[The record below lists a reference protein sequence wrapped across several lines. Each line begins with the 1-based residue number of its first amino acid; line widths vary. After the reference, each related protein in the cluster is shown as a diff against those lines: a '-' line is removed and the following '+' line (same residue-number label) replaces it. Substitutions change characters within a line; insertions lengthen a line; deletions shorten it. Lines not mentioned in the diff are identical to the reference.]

1 MHEGCVVEAFE
12 LVNIRNKPK
21 LLLTNLSF
29 YTHTHTHM
37 HGGCVV
43 EAFEL
48 VNIRNKPK
56 LLLTNRK
63 KTELYDDPMLNQRS
77 GYKKKHIVKKKK

>member
-1 MHEGCVVEAFE
+1 
-12 LVNIRNKPK
+12 
-21 LLLTNLSF
+21 
-29 YTHTHTHM
+29 M